1 MRTRTPGE
9 ETEKEHQLM
18 NELMKQQ
25 KQLKLMCYKVEI
37 VMSTEA
43 WYFLHGTTNGVCN
56 LTYFLSLLSGMSV
69 TEVSKTKRGL
79 GYALHLGQVD
89 GSMLS
94 LAKEWNIGRKSVSR
108 LLEDFSQRGLIRVDS
123 NPITTII
130 DMVCVKSWM
139 MDGRLTENPT
149 YQQMVKAYEGVRIY
163 LLTAKGWRPYGK
175 VRQRRKSPRT
185 SLPRQ
190 RSLLYSYQGIRDRP
204 QSQCAQQKVLP
215 VRQWLMPTMPTHKQ
229 RTFFQQYKT
238 RIFFPM
244 AIPLINRRK

>member
-1 MRTRTPGE
+1 
-9 ETEKEHQLM
+9 
-18 NELMKQQ
+18 MKQQ

-163 LLTAKGWRPYGK
+163 LFIRGSTYLPFQRPKNGNLTEKFGKGEK
-175 VRQRRKSPRT
+175 V
-185 SLPRQ
+185 
-190 RSLLYSYQGIRDRP
+190 QGQACPDSAARFVHIRE
-204 QSQCAQQKVLP
+204 
-215 VRQWLMPTMPTHKQ
+215 
-229 RTFFQQYKT
+229 
-238 RIFFPM
+238 
-244 AIPLINRRK
+244 

>member
-1 MRTRTPGE
+1 
-9 ETEKEHQLM
+9 M

-108 LLEDFSQRGLIRVDS
+108 LLEDFRS
-123 NPITTII
+123 
-130 DMVCVKSWM
+130 
-139 MDGRLTENPT
+139 
-149 YQQMVKAYEGVRIY
+149 EG
-163 LLTAKGWRPYGK
+163 
-175 VRQRRKSPRT
+175 
-185 SLPRQ
+185 
-190 RSLLYSYQGIRDRP
+190 
-204 QSQCAQQKVLP
+204 
-215 VRQWLMPTMPTHKQ
+215 
-229 RTFFQQYKT
+229 
-238 RIFFPM
+238 
-244 AIPLINRRK
+244 